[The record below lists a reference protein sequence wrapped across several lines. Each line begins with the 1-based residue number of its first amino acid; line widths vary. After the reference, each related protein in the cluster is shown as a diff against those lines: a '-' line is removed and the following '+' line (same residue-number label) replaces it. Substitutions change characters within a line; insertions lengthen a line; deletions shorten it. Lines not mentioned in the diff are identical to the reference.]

1 MTNTST
7 PIPLDQLPFRA
18 LGGQPAFDP
27 DDIVD
32 FVEQRRVAVLAYV
45 RSDGR
50 PNQVPIWFTHSDGA
64 FHMSTT
70 TNGPKH
76 RAIERNPR
84 ISLTIQDERPPYRA
98 VIVDGT
104 ASVRP
109 LDGHADDPTDGMA
122 VRYFGRLGAAAYDRM
137 TRDLYEATGM
147 TLITLVPDEIKGFD
161 NTKALSRAELA
172 FTRLREHLPIPRRVL

>member
-1 MTNTST
+1 MITST
-7 PIPLDQLPFRA
+7 PLDQLPFKA

-27 DDIVD
+27 NDIVD
-32 FVEQRRVAVLAYV
+32 FIDQRHVAVLAYV

-50 PNQVPIWFTHSDGA
+50 PNQVPIWYTHRSGT

-98 VIVDGT
+98 ISVDGT
-104 ASVRP
+104 ASLRALRDDV
-109 LDGHADDPTDGMA
+109 DDPTQGMA
-122 VRYFGRLGAAAYDRM
+122 TRYFGRLGAAAYDRM
-137 TRDLYEATGM
+137 TRELYEATGM
-147 TLITLVPDEIKGFD
+147 TLITLIPDEIKGFD
-161 NTKALSRAELA
+161 NTKALSRSELV
-172 FTRLREHLPIPRRVL
+172 FTRVREYVPIPRRML